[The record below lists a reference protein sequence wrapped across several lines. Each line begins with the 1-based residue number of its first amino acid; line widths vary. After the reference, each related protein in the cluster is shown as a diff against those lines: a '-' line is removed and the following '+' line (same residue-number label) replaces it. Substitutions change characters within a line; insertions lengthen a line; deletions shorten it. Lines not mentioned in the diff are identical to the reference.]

1 MATTRVS
8 PRYTLKIP
16 AKYRSVIRA
25 GRKVEIA
32 SDEQGRLIITP
43 LESPVVA
50 LMATFGLWSG
60 REDLPA
66 DSVRAVDEWR
76 QAMQPTQNDVDS

>member
-25 GRKVEIA
+25 GRKVEID
-32 SDEQGRLIITP
+32 SDDQGRLIITP

-50 LMATFGLWSG
+50 LLATFGLWSG

-66 DSVRAVDEWR
+66 DSIQTVDEWR
-76 QAMQPTQNDVDS
+76 QAAQSNPNDADS